1 MIGDR
6 ERCLRHIGESRFDEA
21 ASKCD
26 ELGASLPLPKNEEE
40 NQDLYAAVQTLGLVS
55 STRVALDGSDVNNE
69 GEWVDST
76 GTTIKYFNWWP
87 SEPSGGVEHYL
98 EYWIDERWNDIAGS
112 SLAKVVCWKPEI
124 NGKF

>member
-55 STRVALDGSDVNNE
+55 STRVAFDGSDVN
-69 GEWVDST
+69 
-76 GTTIKYFNWWP
+76 TIR
-87 SEPSGGVEHYL
+87 L
-98 EYWIDERWNDIAGS
+98 
-112 SLAKVVCWKPEI
+112 
-124 NGKF
+124 